1 MPRLKKVTPKVP
13 PKVHFH
19 GVESVKVIDPAR
31 DSSKLDPRPLGMG
44 IPCEDDSGCLK
55 NEKCVGEEG
64 NGKCILSMEKIEAQV
79 DRLKVDRLK
88 ATVKE
93 GNAKWRAGDPDSA
106 LALYQAAMVG
116 FRDVGIDP
124 PILKKRIAFVRQYLE
139 QQQETRLPLREK
151 GAAQES
157 AREDVAARA
166 DAAVAARGDSAQEAA
181 REAAREDSARCGARR
196 DLAAAREAA
205 RLAREAAREDAIA
218 ARERG
223 REERRERDL
232 ERARADREYARE
244 VAEEGS
250 FKNQWARWVSAF
262 YPYSQNDHRASSKSK
277 RKKTKK
283 KLKKTKRKL
292 KKTKKHRKKT
302 NKRNR

>member
-1 MPRLKKVTPKVP
+1 MSTSEKRKVR
-13 PKVHFH
+13 FY
-19 GVESVKVIDPAR
+19 GVESVKVIDPFEASR
-31 DSSKLDPRPLGMG
+31 KIDPRPRGMG
-44 IPCEDDSGCLK
+44 MPCEDDSGCLE
-55 NEKCVGEEG
+55 NEKCVGKEG
-64 NGKCILSMEKIEAQV
+64 NKKCILSMEKIEAQV
-79 DRLKVDRLK
+79 DRLK

-93 GNAKWRAGDPDSA
+93 GNAKGRAGDPDSA

-116 FRDVGIDP
+116 FREVGIDP
-124 PILKKRIAFVRQYLE
+124 PILKKKIAAVRQHLE

-157 AREDVAARA
+157 ARA
-166 DAAVAARGDSAQEAA
+166 DAAVAAREDAAREAARLAREAA

-262 YPYSQNDHRASSKSK
+262 HPYSQNDHRASSKSK
-277 RKKTKK
+277 RKKRKKTKK
-283 KLKKTKRKL
+283 KLKKTKKHR